1 MGYYWPSHFTSL
13 SLGCLWWM
21 PRSEVRNKWD
31 KYVKSLVQ
39 CLANRKHSKFDSYVK
54 SPLPASS
61 LVILCPRWAGRG
73 DPSANSK
80 NHPIK
85 VCGIGL
91 LENHIRAKKTR
102 WQTQHLTQ
110 DSTSMSERDARK
122 RLHHLLRCSRKRLHH
137 MLRCSRK
144 GVGGMKT
151 FSICSTEN
159 GLCLKIDISVY
170 VYLETSRR

>member
-1 MGYYWPSHFTSL
+1 M
-13 SLGCLWWM
+13 
-21 PRSEVRNKWD
+21 
-31 KYVKSLVQ
+31 KSLVQ

-122 RLHHLLRCSRKRLHH
+122 RLHHLLRCSRK
-137 MLRCSRK
+137 

>member
-39 CLANRKHSKFDSYVK
+39 CLANKKHSKFDSYVK

-61 LVILCPRWAGRG
+61 LVILCPRWPGRG
-73 DPSANSK
+73 DPLANSK

-110 DSTSMSERDARK
+110 DFTSMSQRDARK
-122 RLHHLLRCSRKRLHH
+122 RLQHLFHRKWLVFKNRY
-137 MLRCSRK
+137 
-144 GVGGMKT
+144 
-151 FSICSTEN
+151 
-159 GLCLKIDISVY
+159 LCVCISWNQQKIASDSPPLPQACALQSVEE
-170 VYLETSRR
+170 VMGITKASV